1 MEKIN
6 IRKIVKS
13 DIVQVTHFT
22 DSLYMHY
29 GDEEVSRIKND
40 ILSLDGYIADNKSN
54 CLGFILFSRINE
66 NTGKINWLV
75 TFLNNLEKSVASML
89 LKRVE
94 REFLKKRIQKIQ
106 VETKSDIIVS
116 EKDLLLRQFYRLH
129 DYKDKEI
136 KSMEGTDKLILE
148 KWLF

>member
-116 EKDLLLRQFYRLH
+116 EKDLLLRQF
-129 DYKDKEI
+129 
-136 KSMEGTDKLILE
+136 
-148 KWLF
+148 